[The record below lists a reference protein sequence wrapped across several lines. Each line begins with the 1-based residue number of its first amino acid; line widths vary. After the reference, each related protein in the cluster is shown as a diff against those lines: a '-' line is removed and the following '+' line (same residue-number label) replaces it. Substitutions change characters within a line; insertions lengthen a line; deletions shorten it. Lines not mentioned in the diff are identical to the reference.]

1 MPSPT
6 QSPRP
11 IWRLATEKGL
21 SNMFDISAETVTI
34 VKSVTIRLTGE
45 QVEQLVD
52 ALPAARGF
60 LEPDTL
66 PILDLL
72 EQLNAIR
79 NGHAAD
85 PVGATPRG
93 RPAPPKKTERSL
105 PGARPGPAAGAV
117 RPGSADRRDRG
128 HPGLPSHHHQQDDP
142 GQRHPLRPPA
152 EKAGPAG
159 PSAAGPEPYP
169 GARAWMRSL
178 LDRDAPV
185 TRSPAKALCPW
196 SMQYDWERRR

>member
-1 MPSPT
+1 
-6 QSPRP
+6 
-11 IWRLATEKGL
+11 
-21 SNMFDISAETVTI
+21 MFDISAETVTI

-93 RPAPPKKTERSL
+93 RPAPPKKRSGPSPALDLAQLQELCDRDL
-105 PGARPGPAAGAV
+105 PTAEIAAILGCHPTTVNKTIRDNGIRCARRRRRRAPLDPQPPA
-117 RPGSADRRDRG
+117 
-128 HPGLPSHHHQQDDP
+128 PSHTQE
-142 GQRHPLRPPA
+142 PA
-152 EKAGPAG
+152 RG
-159 PSAAGPEPYP
+159 
-169 GARAWMRSL
+169 
-178 LDRDAPV
+178 
-185 TRSPAKALCPW
+185 
-196 SMQYDWERRR
+196 